1 MGVAETLAHEFE
13 RLLDR
18 VIPSRDAALSSAST
32 PVFRAIRSK
41 WPVYGDDEVDAVVSV
56 LRSGRVNSLQH
67 GDHCRSFE
75 RSFAEACGMP
85 YAISLA
91 NGTLALELALRAL
104 EIGLG
109 DDVVVTSRSFV
120 ASASCVAN
128 CGATPV
134 FADVDANSQNLTA
147 ESVRAALTPA
157 TRAVV
162 IVHLAGFS
170 CEMDELC
177 ALAEEKGLKLIE
189 DCAQA
194 HGATYKGRPVGSF
207 GDAAAFSFCTDK
219 IMSTGG
225 EGGMLVLRDE
235 AVHRRAWSYKD
246 HGKDYRL
253 AMQKSSEPVFRWMHS
268 SIGTNFRMTEMQ
280 AAIGLHQLA
289 KLRQWVEE
297 RRQRARILDDI
308 FADVKLFRVPTPKN
322 HIGHAYYKYYLF
334 VRPERLKIGWSRDRI
349 LREAAA
355 LGAPCQ
361 AGSCPEIYREK
372 AFSDGAAN
380 DHTTLP
386 NARLL
391 GETSLLL
398 PVDQTLTLND
408 VREMGEILRYVAM
421 QATN

>member
-1 MGVAETLAHEFE
+1 MGVAESLALGFE
-13 RLLDR
+13 RFLGRGVSNKD
-18 VIPSRDAALSSAST
+18 SAAAE
-32 PVFRAIRSK
+32 PERPAFRAVRSK
-41 WPVYGDDEVDAVVSV
+41 WPVYEEDEIAAVTDV

-67 GDHCRSFE
+67 GDKCRSFE
-75 RSFAEACGMP
+75 KAFAEAVEMP

-104 EIGLG
+104 GVGPG

-128 CGATPV
+128 CGARPV
-134 FADVDANSQNLTA
+134 FADVDVNSQNVNA
-147 ESVRAALTPA
+147 ESVRNALTPN
-157 TRAVV
+157 TRAVI

-177 ALAEEKGLKLIE
+177 ALAEERDLKLIE

-225 EGGMLVLRDE
+225 EGGMLMLRDE
-235 AVHRRAWSYKD
+235 ETFRRAWSYKD
-246 HGKDYRL
+246 HGKDYL
-253 AMQKSSEPVFRWMHS
+253 LVQQKTSDPAFRWLHAS
-268 SIGTNFRMTEMQ
+268 VGTNFRMTEMQ
-280 AAIGLHQLA
+280 AAIGLNQLA
-289 KLRQWVEE
+289 KLRSWVEE
-297 RRQRARILDDI
+297 RRQRARVLDDI
-308 FADVKLFRVPTPKN
+308 FADVKLFRIPTPNN

-334 VRPERLKIGWSRDRI
+334 VRPEHLKPGWSRDRI

-361 AGSCPEIYREK
+361 AGSCPEIYREG
-372 AFSDGAAN
+372 AFAAAN
-380 DHTTLP
+380 SDHPVLP
-386 NARLL
+386 NARIL

-398 PVDQTLTLND
+398 PVDPTLSIAD
-408 VREMGEILRYVAM
+408 VKEMGEMIRFVAA
-421 QATN
+421 QATA